1 MSTSDDKRIIDSIEI
16 YMHMEQAKI
25 SYVKE
30 EEIKYNKIIK
40 HTKMINHDY
49 ITKETI
55 IQMGH

>member
-25 SYVKE
+25 LFVKE

-40 HTKMINHDY
+40 QYKND
-49 ITKETI
+49 
-55 IQMGH
+55 